1 MTYSKCRVSDPK
13 RLNSMSMDAYVRALF
28 CKCYFSYSI
37 LNFYKHTPPHT
48 NLLYGTTVN
57 IGNFICIHSF
67 TFPSQRKTETVVMKE
82 GEREMDER
90 KKILSGA
97 SQRRQD
103 GVRDF
108 NESVVD

>member
-1 MTYSKCRVSDPK
+1 
-13 RLNSMSMDAYVRALF
+13 MSMDAYVRALF

-48 NLLYGTTVN
+48 KLLYV
-57 IGNFICIHSF
+57 NFICIHSF

-90 KKILSGA
+90 KKIPSGA
-97 SQRRQD
+97 SQKKT
-103 GVRDF
+103 GWSEGF
-108 NESVVD
+108 